1 VGTAW
6 ADSLIGNRPAIR
18 QPVRLVG
25 MVELTQTV
33 VIDAPAEA
41 VWRVVA
47 GGFDRIGEWATAI
60 PTSAACPVPAPAT
73 DAPVPGRV
81 CRTGVAM
88 VPEVTETI
96 VAFNDAARTLTYEAS
111 AGMPSFVTLARN
123 RWLVTAEGERR
134 CRVMFAAQVRVHGP
148 LGWLARWWLLA
159 RVGRTGRF
167 LLDDLKYYVE
177 HRTASARKRRQLDR
191 ATVSGWSAGRRS
203 GTARG
208 RRSQ

>member
-1 VGTAW
+1 
-6 ADSLIGNRPAIR
+6 
-18 QPVRLVG
+18 

-60 PTSAACPVPAPAT
+60 PSSMACPVPAPPPG
-73 DAPVPGRV
+73 APVAGRT

-96 VAFNDAARTLTYEAS
+96 VAFDAAARTLTYEAT

-123 RWLVTAEGERR
+123 RWQVVAEDERQ
-134 CRVMFAAQVRVHGP
+134 CRVTLAAELRVRGP
-148 LGWLARWWLLA
+148 FGWPARWWLLA

-167 LLDDLKYYVE
+167 LLDDLKHYVE
-177 HRTASARKRRQLDR
+177 HGTASPRKQRQLAR
-191 ATVSGWSAGRRS
+191 AVAGRAVSGWSAGRMP
-203 GTARG
+203 GTGPGRG
-208 RRSQ
+208 SR